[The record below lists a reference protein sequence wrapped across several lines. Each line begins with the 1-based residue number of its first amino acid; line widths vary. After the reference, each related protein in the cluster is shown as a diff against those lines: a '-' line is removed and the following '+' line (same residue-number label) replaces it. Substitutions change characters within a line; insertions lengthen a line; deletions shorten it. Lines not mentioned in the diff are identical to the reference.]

1 MDPRILLLAAL
12 CLGVAIAAPMAM
24 RDIQITFNNSGLVWR
39 DSNKIPLYDRY
50 QGRVWGCGRMWSLT
64 PWKKFTLFSEGQ
76 VASRS
81 CGTEFVVS
89 ETGSCMNKVC
99 VSPEILH
106 IDKNGIEIKFENMY
120 KNETKTLSHSDM
132 TMQTRCFSGKS
143 LMFTVITDRT
153 ITLPS
158 NDFRFKFVVYADCP
172 GVPKDVIM
180 ESDKDSEELSKA
192 AELEAAQTM
201 NMILGIVTAG
211 CFCVVFLIFLVI
223 TYCYFRNNPDLKRRH
238 HSEETRPLR
247 K

>member
-1 MDPRILLLAAL
+1 
-12 CLGVAIAAPMAM
+12 
-24 RDIQITFNNSGLVWR
+24 
-39 DSNKIPLYDRY
+39 
-50 QGRVWGCGRMWSLT
+50 
-64 PWKKFTLFSEGQ
+64 
-76 VASRS
+76 
-81 CGTEFVVS
+81 
-89 ETGSCMNKVC
+89 
-99 VSPEILH
+99 
-106 IDKNGIEIKFENMY
+106 
-120 KNETKTLSHSDM
+120 
-132 TMQTRCFSGKS
+132 
-143 LMFTVITDRT
+143 MFTVITDRT

-238 HSEETRPLR
+238 HSVCGAKLNSHGKANISIIRLHGAVL
-247 K
+247 KS